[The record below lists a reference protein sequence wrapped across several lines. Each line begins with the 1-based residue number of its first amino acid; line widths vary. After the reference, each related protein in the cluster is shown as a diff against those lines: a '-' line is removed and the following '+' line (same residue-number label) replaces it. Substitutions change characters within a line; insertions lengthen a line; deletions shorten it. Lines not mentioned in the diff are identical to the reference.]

1 MPLQQQQQQQQKKKK
16 KKKKNYKRNYK
27 TILSAKPRPL
37 EEKGLL
43 SGSTER

>member
-16 KKKKNYKRNYK
+16 KKKNYK